1 MSPFIARR
9 HAVVS
14 LVGRLLL
21 AQAGVSAAIALSYS
35 RRNTGWLVFTVI
47 AAVAVC
53 GLARLVKSASQTA
66 WLVTLGFE
74 AGYVAI
80 GLLRFGY
87 SAYLGG
93 TLLGIITV
101 GTLLRPSVA
110 RVFAAQPAEQGPR
123 EASVT
128 PSLPF

>member
-1 MSPFIARR
+1 VSPFTARR
-9 HAVVS
+9 HAVIS
-14 LVGRLLL
+14 LVSRLLL
-21 AQAGVSAAIALSYS
+21 AQAAVSAAIALSYS

-47 AAVAVC
+47 AAIAAC
-53 GLARLVKSASQTA
+53 GLARLVRSASQTA
-66 WLVTLGFE
+66 WLVALGFE
-74 AGYVAI
+74 GVYVAI

-110 RVFAAQPAEQGPR
+110 RVFAPHPAEQGAR